1 MVPGLG
7 GEPLP
12 GGLGQISAILCQLTT
27 VPGYRQRR
35 RGRRHGRKMESYRG
49 LGMTGSVQR
58 YFRIIA
64 SALAWFALL
73 LQYGLTIAEPG
84 AVLVEATVRYFSFFT
99 ILTNI
104 LVALALTLP
113 WLAPATKLGRFFER
127 PSVRT
132 AILTYII
139 IVAVIYH
146 YLLAKLWHPQGW
158 EFIAD
163 TIEHVVTPALYV
175 IDWVLFV
182 PKGTVRWTSALV
194 WLGYPL
200 VYAVYSLI
208 HGAVSGFYPYP
219 FLNVSK
225 FGYDEIFL
233 NMGVLVL
240 VFLGLGVALIGLDR
254 RMGRNNNAKTSS
266 TA

>member
-1 MVPGLG
+1 MGKY
-7 GEPLP
+7 
-12 GGLGQISAILCQLTT
+12 
-27 VPGYRQRR
+27 YR
-35 RGRRHGRKMESYRG
+35 MAAAA
-49 LGMTGSVQR
+49 V
-58 YFRIIA
+58 
-64 SALAWFALL
+64 AWFAIL
-73 LQYGLTIAEPG
+73 LQYYITITKPG
-84 AVLVEATVRYFSFFT
+84 APFLEATVRYFSFFT

-113 WLAPATKLGRFFER
+113 WLSPDSKPGRFFTQ

-146 YLLAKLWHPQGW
+146 YLLAKLWNPQGW
-158 EFIAD
+158 QLVAD
-163 TIEHVVTPALYV
+163 TIEHVVTPTLYV

-182 PKGTVRWTSALV
+182 PKGTVKWKSAFV

-208 HGAVSGFYPYP
+208 HGAVTGFYPYP
-219 FLNVSK
+219 FINVGE
-225 FGYDEIFL
+225 FGYDKIFV

-240 VFLGLGVALIGLDR
+240 VFFGLGLALIGIDR
-254 RMGRNNNAKTSS
+254 RLGSNNTAKASS
-266 TA
+266 AAS